1 MRRNYRQPKSKGQR
15 LTVEEEQ
22 EKPAE
27 TTDILEALEA
37 SLKVPGKQ
45 PTSAM
50 VGMAM
55 SK

>member
-1 MRRNYRQPKSKGQR
+1 V
-15 LTVEEEQ
+15 TVEEEQ

-27 TTDILEALEA
+27 TTDMLEALEA

-50 VGMAM
+50 AKRKVGMAM